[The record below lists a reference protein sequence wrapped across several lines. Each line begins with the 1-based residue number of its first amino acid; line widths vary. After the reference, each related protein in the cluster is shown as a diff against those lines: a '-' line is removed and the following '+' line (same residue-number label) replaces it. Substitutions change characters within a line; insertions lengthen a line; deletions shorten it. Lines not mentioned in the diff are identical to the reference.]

1 MFTLKFNTENAIFCN
16 PLTGEESKGCKLI
29 ESAKI
34 LSNISKEMVINGK
47 TSGSIMDSN
56 GNVIGK
62 WELE

>member
-1 MFTLKFNTENAIFCN
+1 MFKMEFTIGNSAFCD
-16 PLTGEESKGCKLI
+16 PLTGEESECHKLI

-34 LSNISKEMVINGK
+34 LSNISKEMVVYGK

-56 GNVIGK
+56 GNIIGK

>member
-1 MFTLKFNTENAIFCN
+1 MFTLKFNTENAIFN
-16 PLTGEESKGCKLI
+16 PLTGEESKDCKLI